1 MGFLKGLGSFV
12 GEAAGGIV
20 GGTVNLIGELTGS
33 EFIEEIGDGI
43 KKASSF
49 AGEKLGEAASGTWD
63 VAAGIITQD
72 EQQLN
77 AGLGDMGKAVGDTAK
92 AAGHTICNVVE
103 NGVNVVGGIVD
114 GDTSRLKDGA
124 KGLVKFSLVTGLSL
138 GMIDLIDGESPT
150 VGSDHSASA
159 TTDAGLSTT
168 ASDETL
174 VDNPNSHHVEPHWRS
189 LPNGTQIWVDGDG
202 DTSVHT
208 SVHTDG
214 GWTQS
219 NPDFRVKG

>member
-1 MGFLKGLGSFV
+1 VAGS
-12 GEAAGGIV
+12 IV
-20 GGTVNLIGELTGS
+20 GGTVNVIGELTGS

-49 AGEKLGEAASGTWD
+49 AGEKHGEAASCTWD

-77 AGLGDMGKAVGDTAK
+77 AGLSDMGKAAGDTAK
-92 AAGHTICNVVE
+92 AAGHTICHVVE
-103 NGVNVVGGIVD
+103 NGANVVGGIAD
-114 GDTSRLKDGA
+114 GDASRMKDGA
-124 KGLVKFSLVTGLSL
+124 KGLVKFGVVGVLSF
-138 GMIDLIDGESPT
+138 GVIDLIDGADGETPT

-159 TTDAGLSTT
+159 TTDGGLSAT
-168 ASDETL
+168 ASEATL

-208 SVHTDG
+208 DG
-214 GWTQS
+214 GWTQT
-219 NPDFRVKG
+219 NPDFSVKS